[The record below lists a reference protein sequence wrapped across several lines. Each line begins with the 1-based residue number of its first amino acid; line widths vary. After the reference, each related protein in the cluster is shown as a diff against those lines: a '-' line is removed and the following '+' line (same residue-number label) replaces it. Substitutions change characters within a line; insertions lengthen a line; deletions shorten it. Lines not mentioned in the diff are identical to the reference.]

1 MSESKHSDSEF
12 YYPDQQEIV
21 TTGGGDDENE
31 NNNNQE
37 EIEDFIK
44 EQKSANTAR
53 KTTSDLKT
61 LKRYLQSINKGQIEM
76 VNLPAPELD
85 HLLAKFFKD
94 VHKVNGDEYE
104 PDSVSSFQRSI
115 HRFLTDQKYPHN
127 ILKDREFGTSRSVLA
142 AKRKQLVVKHG
153 KGNRPNA
160 TRPITDGDEAKLFES
175 GEFGFSNPES
185 LQRTMWWF
193 MSLHFGL
200 INRDESRKLC
210 WGDVE
215 LQLDE
220 DGRELLVW
228 LSERGT
234 KNRKGQEIGHGRA
247 FQPKVYATGTNRCPI
262 MMYKMFKS
270 HRPGE
275 MNSQDSPFFLALRH
289 NRKLD
294 SHIWYK
300 KAPLG
305 KNEIGK
311 FMQQAAGRS
320 GLAQRIGG
328 KVSNHSVR
336 KTSISRLLD
345 ANREHCATNI
355 VPSEN
360 FPAQLSGHKNTQSL
374 QSCKSANEQHQRQMS
389 NILSRTQQ
397 PSNKSLPAPSQGPSS
412 HASVPSSSLR
422 LWVPPLRLLSAFM
435 WQVAEQRRV
444 EYYTRLE
451 EFVSVVLEMVPDLM
465 TAKERV
471 ELLLGLRATFILELC
486 HDQPS
491 LTLQIMQPHLESIS
505 LIAESASIDESGD
518 RTGEVAVRNFVDL
531 IQTLLRSPTYRWQ
544 FFQDIYP
551 LHYGPK
557 YDTALQSL
565 VWEFLCRLEKL
576 LPVPSF
582 HQAAYWFNED
592 SSLLE
597 DSLQIVSDPKKMQIL
612 LLHFKRFAHLDPGSS
627 SSPIMA
633 DTILSTLSGKAEK
646 CLSTPHETQ
655 GSMNEAGRHGDMNEE
670 DRHGDVDEG
679 DIQTELDKEDRHGD
693 LDEGDIQT
701 ELDKEDRHGDVDEGD
716 IQTELDEEDRHGDVD
731 EGDIQTELDKEDRH
745 GDVDER
751 DPQRDIDQ
759 GWQRDMNEKHQQ
771 KVEKK
776 ELNGHMIDCENAVDD
791 RGAREV
797 PTSSGEG
804 PWVSS
809 PQGSLPERASQSV
822 NTVAGSASQL
832 LRQVCTQCGKTY
844 LSKSCLIRHQ
854 RTHTE
859 EKKAPQLRL
868 TCLECGKSFESKRTL
883 TDHQT
888 THTGE
893 RPYLCSYCG
902 KTFRRKNIL
911 TCHIRVHTGE
921 RPYGCSV
928 CGRRFMQH
936 SNLVSHKRLH
946 TGERP
951 YLCSFCGKGF
961 PVSGA
966 LLVHTRNHTGERP
979 YKCEF
984 CGKGFMDSSR
994 LVKHRRLHTK
1004 EKPYVCSVCK
1014 KQFWLVSGLK
1024 KHMRTHTGEKPHECL
1039 FYGKRFSERGNMKI
1053 HQRVHR

>member
-701 ELDKEDRHGDVDEGD
+701 ELDKEDRHGD
-716 IQTELDEEDRHGDVD
+716 
-731 EGDIQTELDKEDRH
+731 
-745 GDVDER
+745 
-751 DPQRDIDQ
+751 
-759 GWQRDMNEKHQQ
+759 
-771 KVEKK
+771 
-776 ELNGHMIDCENAVDD
+776 
-791 RGAREV
+791 
-797 PTSSGEG
+797 
-804 PWVSS
+804 
-809 PQGSLPERASQSV
+809 
-822 NTVAGSASQL
+822 
-832 LRQVCTQCGKTY
+832 
-844 LSKSCLIRHQ
+844 LSKSSMIRHN
-854 RTHTE
+854 RAHTE
-859 EKKAPQLRL
+859 GKIAPQLGH

-902 KTFRRKNIL
+902 KTFRRKYVL

-961 PVSGA
+961 AASGS
-966 LLVHTRNHTGERP
+966 LLVHTRNHTGERLF
-979 YKCEF
+979 KCEF
-984 CGKGFMDSSR
+984 CGKGYIMSSH
-994 LVKHRRLHTK
+994 LDKHRRSHTK
-1004 EKPYVCSVCK
+1004 QKPYVCSVRK
-1014 KQFWLVSGLK
+1014 KQFSTVRHLK
-1024 KHMRTHTGEKPHECL
+1024 NDMRTHTGFEIP
-1039 FYGKRFSERGNMKI
+1039 
-1053 HQRVHR
+1053 